1 MTNKSLVNGT
11 GTSLVYALRF
21 GWWVNILFNM
31 DTQRAK
37 ILEMKRILFFS
48 LVFFIQACS
57 FEPKSEEKELT
68 VNLIDRETDQI
79 YESLVEVRRDLH
91 RYPELSEQEKRTSTK
106 IISYLDSIGLDVKT
120 NIGGYGVVGILKG
133 AQEGKHVA
141 WRADIDALAT
151 DSPDVVDFASLNKG
165 VRHICG
171 HDVHTTIGL
180 GIASVL
186 AKHRDKIKGTIYFIF
201 QPSEEIWKGA
211 QSMIADGLF
220 DLINPSEMY
229 ALHITPLPVGQ
240 VATKGKE
247 VYSYFRRLTVQYK
260 GEVAKDEV
268 VKYTQDL
275 MRSHSTA
282 NEKFWD
288 LNNIMDPEIGIV
300 NPNSIYAD
308 YIAVS
313 EPFRVKS
320 ENNVVEISS
329 MIYATDSLKLDS
341 MLVRIRE
348 NIGRSA
354 YSTKLLSVQY
364 EKNDPTV
371 YNDAKLTQET
381 LQTIAAA
388 YGKNTVAP
396 IYGIVYLFND
406 DFSFF
411 QKKVPGVYY
420 LLGGS
425 NFEKGIIAM
434 PHSANFAVDEEA
446 IRMGVK
452 YFSTMLLSRLD
463 N

>member
-1 MTNKSLVNGT
+1 
-11 GTSLVYALRF
+11 
-21 GWWVNILFNM
+21 M
-31 DTQRAK
+31 DTQCAK
-37 ILEMKRILFFS
+37 ILVMKKILFFS
-48 LVFFIQACS
+48 LVILAQTCS
-57 FEPKSEEKELT
+57 FEPKGDVEELT
-68 VNLIDRETDQI
+68 VNLITRETDQI

-91 RYPELSEQEKRTSTK
+91 RYPEISEQEKRTSTK

-141 WRADIDALAT
+141 WRADIDALAS
-151 DSPDVVDFASLNKG
+151 DSPDVVEFASVNKG

-180 GIASVL
+180 GIATVL

-201 QPSEEIWKGA
+201 QPSEEIWNRGA

-220 DLINPSEMY
+220 DLIDPSEMY
-229 ALHITPLPVGQ
+229 ALHISPFPVGQ
-240 VATKGKE
+240 VATKE
-247 VYSYFRRLTVQYK
+247 NELYSYFRKLKVQFNNIL
-260 GEVAKDEV
+260 VKDEV

-275 MRSHSTA
+275 IKGHSTV

-288 LNNIMDPEIGIV
+288 LKNFMDPEIGIA
-300 NPNSIYAD
+300 NPNSMYAD

-313 EPFRVKS
+313 EPFHVKS
-320 ENNVVEISS
+320 GNNVVDIST
-329 MIYATDSLKLDS
+329 MIYATDSLELDS
-341 MLVRIRE
+341 MLVRLKE

-354 YSTKLLSVQY
+354 YATKLLSVQY

-371 YNDAKLTQET
+371 YNDAKLTRET

-396 IYGIVYLFND
+396 IYGIVHLFND

-425 NFEKGIIAM
+425 NFAKGVIAM
-434 PHSANFAVDEEA
+434 PHSPNFAVDEEA
-446 IRMGVK
+446 IRKGVQ
-452 YFSTMLLSRLD
+452 YFSTMLLSRL
-463 N
+463 NN

>member
-1 MTNKSLVNGT
+1 
-11 GTSLVYALRF
+11 
-21 GWWVNILFNM
+21 M
-31 DTQRAK
+31 DTQCAK
-37 ILEMKRILFFS
+37 ILEMKRILFFG
-48 LVFFIQACS
+48 LVFFTQACS
-57 FEPKSEEKELT
+57 FEPKGDVKELT
-68 VNLIDRETDQI
+68 VNLIARETDQI

-91 RYPELSEQEKRTSTK
+91 RYPEISEQEKRTSTK

-120 NIGGYGVVGILKG
+120 NIGGYGVVGILNG

-141 WRADIDALAT
+141 WRADIDALST
-151 DSPDVVDFASLNKG
+151 DSPDVVDFASENKG

-201 QPSEEIWKGA
+201 QPSEEIWNKGA

-220 DLINPSEMY
+220 NLIDPSEMY

-240 VATKGKE
+240 VAAKENE
-247 VYSYFRRLTVQYK
+247 VYSYFRTLKVQFK
-260 GEVAKDEV
+260 NILVKDEV

-275 MRSHSTA
+275 IRSHSTV

-288 LNNIMDPEIGIV
+288 LKSIMDPEIGIA

-313 EPFRVKS
+313 EPFHVKS
-320 ENNVVEISS
+320 ENNAVEIST

-341 MLVRIRE
+341 MLVRLEE

-354 YSTKLLSVQY
+354 YSSNLLSVHY
-364 EKNDPTV
+364 DKNNPTV
-371 YNDAKLTQET
+371 NNDAKLTQET
-381 LQTIAAA
+381 LQTIASA
-388 YGKNTVAP
+388 YGKNTMAP
-396 IYGIVYLFND
+396 IYGIVHLFND

-411 QKKVPGVYY
+411 QQKVPGVYY

-425 NFEKGIIAM
+425 NFEKGVIAM

-446 IRMGVK
+446 IRVGVK